1 MNKGVGDMLDDARRE
16 RDEARAEVRRLRR
29 RQLGVEFDRET
40 DGRWIA
46 AIPDLPGVMRYG
58 RTKPEALAAVFTLA
72 ASVIREGGW
81 SALSRASTKSKRKG
95 GAK

>member
-16 RDEARAEVRRLRR
+16 RDEARAEVRRL
-29 RQLGVEFDRET
+29 
-40 DGRWIA
+40 A